1 MEESVGGRNA
11 SDPPPHSRSEEILK
25 TLKSTETRAVTCR
38 DTTASRDSRGSAG
51 HTAGFEELQEGPG
64 SGRKS
69 VSPGNVPNLKEFPV
83 TLLGI
88 FMQVSL

>member
-1 MEESVGGRNA
+1 MEESAGRRNA
-11 SDPPPHSRSEEILK
+11 SDPPHSRSEEILK

>member
-1 MEESVGGRNA
+1 MEESAGGRNA
-11 SDPPPHSRSEEILK
+11 SDHPPHSRSEEILK